1 MSSSLVTRL
10 FGFGR
15 GSPKEGKRRIIRT
28 ERHKTALRHRRLA
41 GCEALEMR
49 AMLSAD
55 MPTASALVGLPVEVD
70 SNQASA
76 VGSNQTIAVGSNQTI
91 SVGANEAISVGA
103 AQEISVGA
111 NLPGS
116 STRALHTNPAEEYLD
131 DFEFR
136 FSTTVGAEAEGYK
149 WKLENVRITSD
160 DVSAPAEGDELGPV
174 KVQSDW
180 DRGAA
185 ADDNS
190 SRWIKVS
197 QVHAG
202 TGFGGIDAPRT
213 GGLKFAERDVDR
225 PLILGRVYHPE
236 SGQPSPRDDVR
247 GL

>member
-1 MSSSLVTRL
+1 
-10 FGFGR
+10 
-15 GSPKEGKRRIIRT
+15 
-28 ERHKTALRHRRLA
+28 
-41 GCEALEMR
+41 MR

-55 MPTASALVGLPVEVD
+55 MPMASALVGPPLDVD

-76 VGSNQTIAVGSNQTI
+76 VGSNQTIAVGSNQTL

-116 STRALHTNPAEEYLD
+116 STRASDKIAADEYLD
-131 DFEFR
+131 DVEIR

-149 WKLENVRITSD
+149 WKLEKVRITSYD
-160 DVSAPAEGDELGPV
+160 ISAPAEGDELGPV
-174 KVQSDW
+174 KVQF
-180 DRGAA
+180 DRDRDVA

-202 TGFGGIDAPRT
+202 TGFGGIDAPRP
-213 GGLKFAERDVDR
+213 GGLIFAESDGDR
-225 PLILGRVYHPE
+225 PLMLGRVYDPE
-236 SGQPSPRDDVR
+236 AGQPSPRDDVR
-247 GL
+247 SL